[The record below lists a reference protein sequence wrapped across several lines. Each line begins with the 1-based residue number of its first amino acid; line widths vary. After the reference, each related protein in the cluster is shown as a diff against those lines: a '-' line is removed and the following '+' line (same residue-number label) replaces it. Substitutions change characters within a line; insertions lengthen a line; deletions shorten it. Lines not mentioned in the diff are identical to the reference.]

1 MKPPW
6 RNSGPDALGVS
17 PASVGSDGI
26 EVKAT
31 GARLISSMPASFL
44 SVVVPAFN
52 EERRIARTIA
62 EIVAELDRL
71 ALDAELIVVD
81 DGSTDRTASIV
92 DAAARADARVILV
105 RAEHAG
111 KGSTVRRGMLSA
123 RGAWRFLADADLS
136 MPMSELPRFLDAAAR
151 GVDILVGSREAKGAR
166 RVGEPWVRHAIGRVF
181 NWMVKIVV
189 LRGIDDTQCGFKLFS
204 ARAAETLFPLQ
215 RLDGFGFDVE
225 ILFLARRAGFAIREI
240 PVTWVWGRGSKV
252 NLASGARGFL
262 DLVAVRWNQV
272 RGVYP
277 PRGAVVTPAAPAGP
291 ER

>member
-1 MKPPW
+1 MRAP
-6 RNSGPDALGVS
+6 
-17 PASVGSDGI
+17 
-26 EVKAT
+26 
-31 GARLISSMPASFL
+31 FL
-44 SVVVPAFN
+44 SVLVPAFN
-52 EERRIARTIA
+52 EEGRIARTVA
-62 EIVAELDRL
+62 DIVAELDRL
-71 ALDAELIVVD
+71 ALEAELIVVD

-92 DAAARADARVILV
+92 EAAARGDARVALV

-111 KGSTVRRGMLSA
+111 KGATVRRGMLAA

-136 MPMSELPRFLDAAAR
+136 MPMSELPRFLDATAR
-151 GVDILVGSREAKGAR
+151 GVDVLVGSREAKGAR
-166 RVGEPWVRHAIGRVF
+166 RVGEPWARHAIGRVF
-181 NWMVKIVV
+181 NWMVKLVV

-262 DLVAVRWNQV
+262 DLVAVRWNQA

-277 PRGAVVTPAAPAGP
+277 PRGAVVTPPAPAGR
-291 ER
+291 ERQT